1 MPNANYY
8 IDLAIDLFAGFPRRD
23 LPNGYQEAMIDDE
36 MIRDFAQ
43 TLFEQYPAAVQQ
55 NTWAPMNLRRSLDYF
70 LDESD
75 PAVKGMVFGNHFF
88 IEAERAVI
96 WERSAEL
103 ICRRLQRRCRLAVRY
118 KTFPNGRVGYRLE

>member
-1 MPNANYY
+1 MHDANDH
-8 IDLAIDLFAGFPRRD
+8 IELAIDLFAGFPRTD
-23 LPNGYQEAMIDDE
+23 LPNSYQEAMIDDE

-43 TLFEQYPAAVQQ
+43 TLLEQYPTAVQQ
-55 NTWAPMNLRRSLDYF
+55 NIWAPMNLRRSLDYF

-75 PAVKGMVFGNHFF
+75 PTVKRMVFGDHVFS
-88 IEAERAVI
+88 EAERSVI

-103 ICRRLQRRCRLAVRY
+103 IYRRLQRRCHLTVCY